1 MEDTQII
8 DLYFARDERAIRETD
23 AKYGRFCLAVASN
36 ILTLPSDA
44 EECVNDTYLHAWNA
58 MPPERPRILKGW
70 LGRVVR
76 NLSLDRWRHAHA
88 AKRYAGMDVLLSE
101 LDDCV
106 PDHGADPVKAIE
118 AAELSEMISRWLRT
132 LSAADRNLFLLRYW
146 YGFAPKELA
155 HRYGTG
161 AKQIT
166 KQLFT
171 LRQKLK
177 AQLEQEGISL

>member
-118 AAELSEMISRWLRT
+118 AAELSEIISRWLRT

-155 HRYGTG
+155 ARYGTG

-166 KQLFT
+166 KRLFA

-177 AQLEQEGISL
+177 AQLEQEGVTV

>member
-8 DLYFARDERAIRETD
+8 DLYFARDERAIEETD
-23 AKYGRFCLAVASN
+23 AKYGRFCLTLAKS

-44 EECVNDTYLHAWNA
+44 EECVSDTYLHAWNA
-58 MPPERPRILKGW
+58 MPPERPRLLKGW

-76 NLSLDRWRHAHA
+76 NLSLDRWRRSHA

-106 PDHGADPVKAIE
+106 PDHNADPARAAE
-118 AAELSEMISRWLRT
+118 AAELTEIISRWLRA
-132 LSAADRNLFLLRYW
+132 LPAAERNLFLLRYW
-146 YGFAPKELA
+146 YGLAPKELA
-155 HRYGTG
+155 ARYGTG
-161 AKQIT
+161 AGQIT
-166 KQLFT
+166 KRLYT

-177 AQLEQEGISL
+177 AHLEAEGVIL